1 MLNNFLFDI
10 TQFSFKIADKYLFI
24 LIFITI
30 TMDSTKEKVQ
40 SMLRKLPD
48 DCTIEDIQ
56 YHLYVLGK
64 IRQGL
69 QVADTQGVLQ
79 QAEVEGL
86 LNKWLIE

>member
-1 MLNNFLFDI
+1 
-10 TQFSFKIADKYLFI
+10 
-24 LIFITI
+24 
-30 TMDSTKEKVQ
+30 MDSPKEKVQ

-69 QVADTQGVLQ
+69 QIADTQGVLQ
-79 QAEVEGL
+79 QAEVQGL